1 MRHGAFWSICNTKAF
16 TPVSSAVSVI
26 ETESKLSLTRM
37 RTIIQRLVSF
47 YIVNYYFKYLELIDT
62 VFLVLKKKKLGEC
75 KPVLM
80 CRLFKVADQNNLVA
94 LLCSFLARLPSRRD
108 CCPLLQPVGG
118 TDLGREST
126 FLSVET
132 IAVSDHGYVTS
143 PTAMGRHHLELDRS
157 CHHV

>member
-1 MRHGAFWSICNTKAF
+1 MQA
-16 TPVSSAVSVI
+16 
-26 ETESKLSLTRM
+26 SLDV
-37 RTIIQRLVSF
+37 QVVRL
-47 YIVNYYFKYLELIDT
+47 
-62 VFLVLKKKKLGEC
+62 
-75 KPVLM
+75 
-80 CRLFKVADQNNLVA
+80 VADQNNLVTW
-94 LLCSFLARLPSRRD
+94 LCSFLARLPSRRD

-118 TDLGREST
+118 ADLGREST